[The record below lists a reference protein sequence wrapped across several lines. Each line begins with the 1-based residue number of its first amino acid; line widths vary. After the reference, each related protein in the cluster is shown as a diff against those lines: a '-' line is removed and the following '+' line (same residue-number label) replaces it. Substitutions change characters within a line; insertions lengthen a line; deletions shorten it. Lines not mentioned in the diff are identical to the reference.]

1 MPPKIPYKQV
11 KINFK
16 PKHFEKLSEL
26 AEAQGVSKSDWIR
39 RRLKLEYEEARQ
51 PKAEAPEAKVT
62 DPKVLYELNK
72 IGTNLNQIAEYT
84 NRNKAL
90 DRTILKALI
99 SIEDR
104 LKALL

>member
-16 PKHFEKLSEL
+16 PEDFAKLEEL
-26 AEAQGVSKSDWIR
+26 AEAKGLSKSDWIR
-39 RRLKLEYEEARQ
+39 QKIGLNYEEARQ
-51 PKAEAPEAKVT
+51 PTATIVAKAT

-72 IGTNLNQIAEYT
+72 IGTNLNQIAEYA
-84 NRNKAL
+84 NRNKVL
-90 DRTILKALI
+90 DRTILKALV

-104 LKALL
+104 LKVLL

>member
-1 MPPKIPYKQV
+1 MPPKVPYKQV

-16 PKHFEKLSEL
+16 PEDFVELEEFAKEKGL
-26 AEAQGVSKSDWIR
+26 SKSDWIR
-39 RRLKLEYEEARQ
+39 QKIGLKYEEARQ
-51 PKAEAPEAKVT
+51 PKMEILAKST

-72 IGTNLNQIAEYT
+72 IGTNLNQIAEYA
-84 NRNKAL
+84 NRNKVL

-104 LKALL
+104 LKVLL

>member
-1 MPPKIPYKQV
+1 MPPKVPYKQV

-16 PKHFEKLSEL
+16 PEHFAKLEEL
-26 AEAQGVSKSDWIR
+26 AEAKGLSKSDWIR
-39 RRLKLEYEEARQ
+39 QKIGINYDEARQ
-51 PKAEAPEAKVT
+51 PKTEILAKVT

-72 IGTNLNQIAEYT
+72 IGINLNQIAEYT

-90 DRTILKALI
+90 DRTILKALV

-104 LKALL
+104 LKVLL